1 MTPSRWTANLLRP
14 GLRLMLALRM
24 NSKLALVALC
34 LALPLGGLMTL
45 ALGDLRT
52 RTAVVAS
59 EIEGLAISNLV
70 LDSIVEAQKLR
81 GLTQRWLLGD
91 SNVSAPRSDVQRA
104 FNAAYEKLTAAIAL
118 PGSYSLAGELNAVT
132 EELRGLA
139 QLNAAADPKVTF
151 DSYTRVV
158 AGLAALNR
166 LNAERSGLL
175 LDPEPVSYFLVET
188 VISTLTPE
196 IETAAIGRGLG
207 AGRLTRGVA
216 TALDRAELLAI
227 SGRLDEGARNVAAS
241 LAAVQRAGATPPAS
255 WPAARDAMA
264 RYSQTIRDT
273 FTSDPL
279 PNTAA
284 AYFAAGSAAI
294 ESMLALHREATAALS
309 TTLQSREAQ
318 NRRQLLL
325 WLSAAL
331 LGLCVQAYLVTALY
345 LSFRGSLSAL
355 GKSTEAVSAGNLAHK
370 LNMRGGDELAEIG
383 GTVDRMSM
391 RLSSLVAE
399 IRSSAIRV
407 NMAGEQ
413 VADGSQRLSLRT
425 EEQASSLRESVE
437 AIGQLSAAVDA
448 NAGAARELDQVT
460 EGLSAQAE
468 QGHAAMAETMQAM
481 QVMQEASQRVF
492 EVVKV
497 IDDVAFQTS
506 MLSLNAAVEAAR
518 AGESGKGF
526 SVVASEVRQLAQRV
540 GESSE
545 EIRTLITQAS
555 DQLDISNGKLADA
568 NGALDTLVTGVREV
582 SSRLREIATASTEQ
596 SAGLAEIAQRVGDLD
611 QITRDNAKL
620 VEESTAASHDLLERA
635 QVLRDAVATM
645 RLRQGSADEARQL
658 LDRAWDHLQAVGR
671 EQGLADLHKPECG
684 FIDRDLYVFAA
695 DREGRYIA
703 CGARPE
709 LVGTHITALPG
720 IQGTPFL
727 EEVWAAAEA
736 GGGWVQYEIHNPL
749 TQEVTPK
756 ESYIRPLD
764 NGLLLGCGVYRSSGQ
779 KTGGTP
785 RRKASAWS
793 RKLVG
798 AAPAPAPTEAA

>member
-1 MTPSRWTANLLRP
+1 MKPSRWTASLLRP
-14 GLRLMLALRM
+14 GIRLMLALRM
-24 NSKLALVALC
+24 NTKLGLVAVC
-34 LALPLGGLMTL
+34 LALPLCGLMAL
-45 ALGDLRT
+45 ALGDLRS
-52 RTAVVAS
+52 RVEFVGS
-59 EIEGLAISNLV
+59 EIEGLAISNQL
-70 LDSIVEAQKLR
+70 LDTIVEAQKLR
-81 GLTQRWLLGD
+81 GLTHRWLSGD
-91 SNVSAPRSDVQRA
+91 ASVVAPREDVQRA
-104 FNAAYEKLTAAIAL
+104 LNAALDKLDAAIVR
-118 PGSYSLAGELNAVT
+118 PGGNPLASELGPVA
-132 EELRGLA
+132 EELRSLR
-139 QLNAAADPKVTF
+139 QINAAADPKVTF
-151 DSYTRVV
+151 DSFTG
-158 AGLAALNR
+158 AIMGLATLNR

-175 LDPEPVSYFLVET
+175 LDPEPVSYYLVET
-188 VISTLTPE
+188 VVSTLIPQ
-196 IETAAIGRGLG
+196 IETAALGRGLG

-216 TALDRAELLAI
+216 SALERAELLAI
-227 SGRLDEGARNVAAS
+227 SGRLDDGARQVAMS
-241 LAAVQRAGATPPAS
+241 LAAVQRAGSTTPAS
-255 WPAARDAMA
+255 WPTARDAVT

-273 FTSDPL
+273 FSSDPL
-279 PNTAA
+279 PPQAA
-284 AYFAAGSAAI
+284 AYFAAGTATIDA
-294 ESMLALHREATAALS
+294 MLALHREATAALDA
-309 TTLQSREAQ
+309 TLQARAAQ
-318 NRRQLLL
+318 HQRHLLV
-325 WLSAAL
+325 WLAVAL
-331 LGLCVQAYLVTALY
+331 LGLGLQAYLMMSLY
-345 LSFRGSLSAL
+345 LSFRGSLTAL
-355 GKSTEAVSAGNLAHK
+355 GKSTEAVSDGNLAHD
-370 LNMRGGDELAEIG
+370 LDMRGDDELADIG

-425 EEQASSLRESVE
+425 EEQASSLRQSVE
-437 AIGQLSAAVDA
+437 AIGQLSAAVDD
-448 NAGAARELDQVT
+448 NARAARELDQVT
-460 EGLSAQAE
+460 EGLSSQAE
-468 QGHAAMAETMQAM
+468 HGHAAMAETLQAM

-540 GESSE
+540 GESAE

-555 DQLDISNGKLADA
+555 DQLDISNDKLADA
-568 NGALDTLVTGVREV
+568 NGALDTLVSGVRDV
-582 SSRLREIATASTEQ
+582 SSRLRDIATASTEQ
-596 SAGLAEIAQRVGDLD
+596 SAGLGEIAQRVGDLD

-620 VEESTAASHDLLERA
+620 VEESTAASHELLERA
-635 QVLRDAVATM
+635 QILREAVATM

-658 LDRAWDHLQAVGR
+658 LDRAWDHVQAVGR

-727 EEVWAAAEA
+727 QEVWAAAEA

-764 NGLLLGCGVYRSSGQ
+764 NTLLLGCGVYRSSGQ
-779 KTGGTP
+779 KAAAAP

-793 RKLVG
+793 RKLSTPV
-798 AAPAPAPTEAA
+798 AVQPETA